1 MKNGPALPNRQ
12 VCGPK
17 KGRSQRHTPLA
28 KYEKV
33 IYKKVWHLVT
43 GNKIQEICEGIM
55 IRM

>member
-1 MKNGPALPNRQ
+1 M
-12 VCGPK
+12 
-17 KGRSQRHTPLA
+17 PLA

-33 IYKKVWHLVT
+33 IFKKVWHLVT